1 MIKLTKI
8 NLQFGSRAIITDG
21 SLSIQNGRLCLIH
34 SESGTG
40 KTTLLNEIALLN
52 DPMHCLY
59 LMDDQD
65 ITALSTKERDELKLR
80 KIAYMSQD
88 AKLLDGLSVEDHLK
102 WCAQINLIPLQQV
115 VKTLKILRYKTWK
128 TSQAPI

>member
-8 NLQFGSRAIITDG
+8 NLHFGSRAIITDG

-59 LMDDQD
+59 LMDNQD
-65 ITALSTKERDELKLR
+65 ITTISTKERDELKLR
-80 KIAYMSQD
+80 KIAYET
-88 AKLLDGLSVEDHLK
+88 G
-102 WCAQINLIPLQQV
+102 
-115 VKTLKILRYKTWK
+115 KIKM
-128 TSQAPI
+128 